1 MCSSEI
7 RVQGEGRR
15 CSLLGRL
22 KIQSNFN
29 RNGLEKKKKDDI
41 QWSKCKMWHSGR
53 IHQTQM
59 QDKEQVTR
67 DTSVENGWR
76 LPVQDKPC
84 ENQYFMVL

>member
-29 RNGLEKKKKDDI
+29 KMQKWSRKKKGLY
-41 QWSKCKMWHSGR
+41 SV
-53 IHQTQM
+53 
-59 QDKEQVTR
+59 EQVQDVAFR
-67 DTSVENGWR
+67 ENSSDTNAGQR
-76 LPVQDKPC
+76 ANDKGHFC
-84 ENQYFMVL
+84 RKWMETTCSR